1 MKAGGYT
8 GIMSKNERFTRK
20 KEFEKTFG
28 DYQMGFGS
36 VKENYWLGLIIMSEL
51 TNNKTNPMI
60 LRIEMSSNKNIK
72 HSITYSDFSVG
83 NREEGFVLNLGKKIA
98 GDLDDWS
105 AEHSNVKFSAHNEDV
120 DERDENCA
128 RSYLAG
134 WWFTGCYS
142 FCLTCDGDEDE
153 VYEGN
158 YFHLNEDGT
167 LNKSINF
174 SKIKMM
180 ILPQSAFNN
189 NKKGNLHVY

>member
-1 MKAGGYT
+1 MKIGGYT
-8 GIMSKNERFTRK
+8 EIMRKNERRTNK
-20 KEFEKTFG
+20 DFEKTFD
-28 DYQMGFGS
+28 DYQIGFRS
-36 VKENYWLGLIIMSEL
+36 VNENYWLGLIKMSEL

-60 LRIEMSSNKNIK
+60 LRIEMSSSKNIK

-83 NREEGFVLNLGKKIA
+83 NREEGFVLNLGKKIS

-142 FCLTCDGDEDE
+142 FCLTCDGEE
-153 VYEGN
+153 HVGN
-158 YFHLNEDGT
+158 YFHLNEDGNI
-167 LNKSINF
+167 NKSINY